1 MGDLNAKIRKEEVY
15 QQAAGKYTL
24 HESTNSNGEWA
35 CEYAIANNMK
45 IVSTYYQRKRI
56 HLGTW
61 TSPDGNT
68 VNQIDHVMVDAK
80 RKGVVEDVRTMRG
93 PNCDSD
99 HFLVK
104 VKIRQKLI
112 RTPINVNKQIKWNQN
127 NPMNTTKLQQ
137 YRTCLCNKLNK
148 KGKQQGIEEEW
159 AHIKQTIMEAA
170 KESIQT
176 QNMSTRNE
184 WWDDECRQIITQK
197 K

>member
-1 MGDLNAKIRKEEVY
+1 
-15 QQAAGKYTL
+15 
-24 HESTNSNGEWA
+24 
-35 CEYAIANNMK
+35 
-45 IVSTYYQRKRI
+45 
-56 HLGTW
+56 
-61 TSPDGNT
+61 
-68 VNQIDHVMVDAK
+68 MVDAK

-112 RTPINVNKQIKWNQN
+112 TAPINVNKQIKWDQN
-127 NPMNTTKLQQ
+127 NLMNTTKLQQ

-148 KGKQQGIEEEW
+148 KGKQHDIEEEW

-170 KESIQT
+170 KERIQM
-176 QNMSTRNE
+176 QNMSTSNE

-197 K
+197 NEARRKCLQTKTRASREAYEAGRTEANRV